1 MTEQIPFDKFSRP
14 GAKSDDSIV
23 IYNSLQLFNI
33 KSYLNS
39 LWSCDMSEG
48 EDDILILQKKMPRLY
63 INFVNFI

>member
-33 KSYLNS
+33 KIIFEFI
-39 LWSCDMSEG
+39 M
-48 EDDILILQKKMPRLY
+48 IL
-63 INFVNFI
+63 